1 MFPEESSSVP
11 EGAMTASFSVVDGV
25 NTLDEPIG
33 ETIMRDLRSIGH
45 KLYYVMLPRA
55 RSESGAGLKQWDLW
69 GPLILCLALSVT
81 LYVSVGQ
88 NYHGRDKEGQQKL
101 VFTIV
106 YVVVWIGSFVVTLNA
121 KLLGGWIS
129 VFQSVCVLGYCLFP
143 MDIAAIICL
152 FVPPSFRFLKLVVTF
167 VALHW
172 STGASVAFMSELVA
186 EHRKALA
193 VYPVWLFYVSIGWLI
208 CFT

>member
-1 MFPEESSSVP
+1 MNAAPF
-11 EGAMTASFSVVDGV
+11 ADADGMMG
-25 NTLDEPIG
+25 NTLDEPIK
-33 ETIMRDLRSIGH
+33 ETIMRDLRSIGQ
-45 KLYYVMLPRA
+45 KLYYVMLPKA

-88 NYHGRDKEGQQKL
+88 NYQGKDKESQQKL

-143 MDIAAIICL
+143 MDLAAVICL
-152 FVPPSFRFLKLVVTF
+152 FVPPSFRFLKLIVTF

-186 EHRKALA
+186 ENRKALA

-208 CFT
+208 CVT